1 MPEVQKGDDVE
12 QDHAERH
19 DDRDAAKPRE
29 HELALAGAGWGSGNA
44 NQCSEVLGIIVLGI

>member
-29 HELALAGAGWGSGNA
+29 HELALAGAGWRSGNA
-44 NQCSEVLGIIVLGI
+44 NSEVLGIIVLGI

>member
-1 MPEVQKGDDVE
+1 MGPSMPEVKKGNGVE

-29 HELALAGAGWGSGNA
+29 HERAVAGAWRRRGNA
-44 NQCSEVLGIIVLGI
+44 DNVVKSSE